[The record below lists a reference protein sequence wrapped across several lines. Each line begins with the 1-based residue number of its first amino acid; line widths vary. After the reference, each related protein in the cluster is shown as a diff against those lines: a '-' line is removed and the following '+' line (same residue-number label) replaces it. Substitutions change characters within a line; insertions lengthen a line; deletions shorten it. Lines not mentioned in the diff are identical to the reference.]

1 VDPISAVRGS
11 ASGEEGHFGEAEW
24 RSGWRVVLASLF
36 GIAFGVTGLF
46 FYSTGI
52 FLKPVAGEFGWSRAA
67 ASTVPLI
74 AALALAITAPFV
86 GAVVDRV
93 GTRIIAIVSS
103 AGLALGFWLLSHSAA
118 HLGTYLGLVV
128 VAVLLGSG
136 ASPVVYTR
144 LINLHFRRSRG
155 AALGIAQTATG
166 IAGALI
172 PALLIPYVG
181 LHGWRAGYR
190 ALALCAIASL
200 PITLLLLGR
209 LPAPVAH
216 DSRGQAPAGL
226 TLADSMH
233 KSVFYL
239 LVAMLA
245 LAAVGVGGIIVH
257 LAPMLSDAGMSPAR
271 AGAVAS
277 ALGFGVII
285 GRVSTGYLVDRLF
298 APRVAFLAFILAAGG
313 CVLLAYAHADR
324 AVAATVLVGL
334 AMGAE
339 VDLISYLVARYFG
352 LVAYGRIYGLLYAVF
367 MVGTSMGPIMAGA
380 AFDRFGNYHLAAMG
394 MGACLAL
401 ASLLS
406 WGLPRF
412 PLPVAAR

>member
-1 VDPISAVRGS
+1 MDPISAVRGS
-11 ASGEEGHFGEAEW
+11 ASGEEGHSGEAEW

-46 FYSTGI
+46 FYSTGV

-93 GTRIIAIVSS
+93 GTRIIAIVSGV
-103 AGLALGFWLLSHSAA
+103 GLALGFWLLSQSAA
-118 HLGTYLGLVV
+118 NLGTYLSLVV

-181 LHGWRAGYR
+181 LHGWRAGYQ

-209 LPAPVAH
+209 LPAPVAQ
-216 DSRGQAPAGL
+216 DPRSVAPAGL
-226 TLADSMH
+226 TFADAMH
-233 KSVFYL
+233 TSVFYV
-239 LVAMLA
+239 LVVMLA
-245 LAAVGVGGIIVH
+245 FAAVGVGGIIVH
-257 LAPMLSDAGMSPAR
+257 LAPMLSDAGMAPNR

-277 ALGFGVII
+277 ALGFGIII
-285 GRVSTGYLVDRLF
+285 GRVSTGFLVDRLF
-298 APRVAFLAFILAAGG
+298 APRVAFFAFTLAAGG
-313 CVLLAYAHADR
+313 CVMLAYGQAYW
-324 AVAATVLVGL
+324 AVAATVMVGL

-339 VDLISYLVARYFG
+339 IDLISYLVARYFG
-352 LVAYGRIYGLLYAVF
+352 LVAYGRIYGWLYAVF
-367 MVGTSMGPIMAGA
+367 MVGTSIGPIVAGA
-380 AFDRFGNYHLAAMG
+380 AFDRFGNYRLAAMG
-394 MGACLAL
+394 FGGCLAV
-401 ASLLS
+401 AGLLS

-412 PLPVAAR
+412 QPPIASQ